1 MPSLPTVLVTDGG
14 QRAALAVTRS
24 LGRAGYRVVVASS
37 HIPCLAGVSRHAAA
51 SWKTPSPLHDP
62 EGFIDALLVA
72 AARFEP
78 AVLLPIAEESIRPV
92 LEHRD
97 RFGQTRVPFPPLDVW
112 LRITDKPAVL
122 EDALHHGIAVPR
134 QHVLTSGSEPPS
146 DIPCPVVVKPARSV
160 VGGPAAR
167 SKLGVSHAQDRSA
180 LLRIITELPTDAFP
194 LLLQQRI
201 VGPGLGVFLLLASG
215 EPAAVFAHRRI
226 LEKPPSGGVSACSES
241 VPLAPHL
248 LEQSVALLRR
258 FGWDGAAMV
267 EYKLDRATGTPY
279 LMEVNGRLWGSLQL
293 AIDAGVD
300 FPRLLVE
307 KALGKPVPAVREW
320 RIGVRC
326 RWRLGEVDHFLARV
340 RHSPKELSLPEGA
353 PSLIRAFWH
362 AVLPAWRP
370 DRRGEVFRWTD
381 PRPGIQEFRNWIRGR

>member
-1 MPSLPTVLVTDGG
+1 M
-14 QRAALAVTRS
+14 AVTRS
-24 LGRAGYRVVVASS
+24 LGKAGYRVVVTAS

-51 SWKTPSPLHDP
+51 SWKTPSALHDP

-78 AVLLPIAEESIRPV
+78 AILLPIADESIRPV

-97 RFGQTRVPFPPLDVW
+97 RFGQTRVPFPPLDAW
-112 LRITDKPAVL
+112 LRISDKAAVL

-134 QHVLTSGSEPPS
+134 QYVLTAGSEPPS
-146 DIPCPVVVKPARSV
+146 DIPFPVVVKPARSV
-160 VGGPAAR
+160 VSGSGTR
-167 SKLGVSHAQDRSA
+167 SKLGVSHARDRSA
-180 LLRIITELPTDAFP
+180 LLRIITELPAEAFP

-201 VGPGLGVFLLLASG
+201 VGSGIGVFVLLASG
-215 EPAAVFAHRRI
+215 EPLAAFAHRRI

-241 VPLAPHL
+241 VPLAPAL

-258 FGWDGAAMV
+258 FGWEGAAMV
-267 EYKLDRATGTPY
+267 EYKQDRATGTPY

-307 KALGKPVPAVREW
+307 NALGNPVTAVRDW
-320 RIGVRC
+320 RVGVRC

-340 RHSPKELSLPEGA
+340 RRSPKELSLPEDA
-353 PSLIRAFWH
+353 PSFSRALRH
-362 AVLPAWRP
+362 ALLPAWRP

-381 PRPGIQEFRNWIRGR
+381 PRPGLHEFRNWIRGR